1 MYTEGKKCNEPP
13 TQRPDVY
20 GVSPSGA
27 NSPSKKKKPP
37 TYDRGNGH
45 NKTVKL

>member
-1 MYTEGKKCNEPP
+1 MSLQHKDQMSMEFLPQEQIVP
-13 TQRPDVY
+13 Q
-20 GVSPSGA
+20 
-27 NSPSKKKKPP
+27 KKKPP